1 MSNKPDAREA
11 SESSGK
17 NVAAAAAKKTAQE
30 SVGKTSAKRKSLQS
44 GFSLLARGEPQI
56 WFTGGMLV
64 LCLAM
69 IFGLVTLIV
78 VSGVPTFWPSE
89 LNVIV
94 LNDGTL
100 EIGQPQ
106 KTQIRQDNSSSSD
119 TANPK
124 VALPSR
130 YFRTANNDL
139 TGRHFRW
146 IDPNE
151 ANADGISQPDLA
163 MVVERTSWGRL
174 HGVPLELSE
183 DLQLDASSADRQREL
198 QQSLELVRVASDAE
212 STELS
217 DKVVAAI
224 ERLAQQERSDALGV
238 QIADRQAVDDN
249 QGQLQF
255 QADGDAWQPAS
266 QLESSTTIANAR
278 LLFTEPSVLRSA
290 LQTAIGRATQLR
302 HRAQELRVEISRL
315 DARISR
321 MRALVRRAEL
331 DTETNLAVQV
341 DNAHG
346 LLEMQEQLAI
356 RAERLGTLTSNIAE
370 AFAGDPDSL
379 SLATEWLQR
388 YKTEVLPANAAEL
401 QSQVEAWLAPVKAGP
416 PELLAA
422 VEDYQSQFRRIVR
435 EKLPLQSELANVEE
449 ELNIGQVNFA
459 VPIGGVELA
468 DFTQAD
474 LDALAKQEVSPAMQ
488 ERLKEIGIDAVA
500 VSAFDTVSEHLT
512 WIRLIDRQS
521 EPHLL
526 AVTRPGYIQKT
537 ESAPE
542 LKATWL
548 TEKQHPCSEIVR
560 AVAVNQLTLG
570 EKSSVYLDRW
580 REFLTEN
587 PRENTE
593 GGVFPAIW
601 GTVVMTLIMTIAVM
615 PFGVMAALYL
625 REYTKAGPLVSLIR
639 ISINN
644 LAGVPSIVYG
654 VFGFS
659 FFCYL
664 IGAFV
669 DGGAKNADIAPLPP
683 TGWFLALA
691 ATAITGTSAFML
703 SFFGSG
709 PSHTQTN
716 AKRWMSKI
724 ALFCWLVSIAAFA
737 ILILKSPFFGGFYRE
752 YLPNPTFGKGGLLWA
767 ALTLSLLTLPVVIV
781 ATEEA
786 LAAVPNSLREGSL
799 ACGASKWQTIR
810 RIVLPHARPG
820 ILTGAILAMA
830 RGAGEVAPL
839 MLVGALPSAP
849 DLPLDGEFP
858 YFHGSRSFMHLGY
871 QIYTLGLQSPNSE
884 AAKPMVF
891 TCTLLLILI
900 IATLNVSAIYL
911 RARLRRRFQGNQF

>member
-1 MSNKPDAREA
+1 MN
-11 SESSGK
+11 
-17 NVAAAAAKKTAQE
+17 
-30 SVGKTSAKRKSLQS
+30 KTSSEHASDATSSTAKPGRKSLQS

-64 LCLAM
+64 LCLTM
-69 IFGLVTLIV
+69 IIGLVTLIV
-78 VSGVPTFWPSE
+78 VSGLPTFWPKPID
-89 LNVIV
+89 LIV

-100 EIGQPQ
+100 DIGQPQ
-106 KTQIRQDNSSSSD
+106 KTQIRQNNSN
-119 TANPK
+119 AAEPK
-124 VALPSR
+124 LNLPSR
-130 YFRTANNDL
+130 YYRTANHDL

-151 ANADGISQPDLA
+151 ASADGISTPEWA
-163 MVVERTSWGRL
+163 MVIERMSWGRL
-174 HGVPLELSE
+174 LGIPLSLSDQMQPAQNSSERLGKISESLDLVRAAAAADSNELSAKLVLSLEDLATLELSNALREQLKQVESGVMPQGEVQFQSASGSWQAASKLAPE
-183 DLQLDASSADRQREL
+183 D
-198 QQSLELVRVASDAE
+198 
-212 STELS
+212 T
-217 DKVVAAI
+217 I
-224 ERLAQQERSDALGV
+224 
-238 QIADRQAVDDN
+238 RQARVLYTAPSAVLEN
-249 QGQLQF
+249 LQK
-255 QADGDAWQPAS
+255 
-266 QLESSTTIANAR
+266 
-278 LLFTEPSVLRSA
+278 SVNR
-290 LQTAIGRATQLR
+290 TTQLR
-302 HRAQELRVEISRL
+302 HQGDGLRISISRI
-315 DARISR
+315 DSRISR
-321 MRALVRRAEL
+321 MRAAVRRAEL
-331 DTETNLAVQV
+331 DLETNLPRQV
-341 DNAHG
+341 DEVHG
-346 LLEMQEQLAI
+346 ILEMLEQAAMREKKLAFVAATLQESLVDDP
-356 RAERLGTLTSNIAE
+356 ETLQA
-370 AFAGDPDSL
+370 
-379 SLATEWLQR
+379 ATAWLDA
-388 YKTEVLPANAAEL
+388 YKSEKLPAEVKALETQLND
-401 QSQVEAWLAPVKAGP
+401 WLAPIREGP
-416 PELLAA
+416 VELLKA
-422 VEDYQSQFRRIVR
+422 VEDYQAEYRNAVN
-435 EKLPLQSELANVEE
+435 EKLPLQLELTNIEAD
-449 ELNIGQVNFA
+449 LNLVDVNFA
-459 VPIGGVELA
+459 IPIGG
-468 DFTQAD
+468 AD
-474 LDALAKQEVSPAMQ
+474 LPEFTLDDFDRLAKAEVTQGMR
-488 ERLKEIGIDAVA
+488 ERLNQLGIDVVEAK
-500 VSAFDTVSEHLT
+500 FERVSEQLSLV
-512 WIRLIDRQS
+512 RLVDSQS

-526 AVTRPGYIQKT
+526 AITLPGYVSQT
-537 ESAPE
+537 RVLNASNAVY
-542 LKATWL
+542 KATLL
-548 TEKQHPCSEIVR
+548 TEKKHACNEIVR
-560 AVAVNQLTLG
+560 AVAVNQLSLG
-570 EKSSVYLDRW
+570 NKFSVYFDRW

-625 REYTKAGPLVSLIR
+625 REYTQAGPLVSLIR

-669 DGGAKNADIAPLPP
+669 DGGAKNADIIPMPP
-683 TGWFLALA
+683 TIWFLALA
-691 ATAITGTSAFML
+691 ATAVLGTSAFMF

-709 PSHTQTN
+709 PSHTQTH

-724 ALFCWLVSIAAFA
+724 ALVCWLVSIVAIA

-849 DLPLDGEFP
+849 DLPLDTEFP
-858 YFHGSRSFMHLGY
+858 YLHASRSFMHLGY

-900 IATLNVSAIYL
+900 VAALNISAIYL